1 MRDSSSIIYG
11 RNPVREALSAG
22 SEIDRVFILDKN
34 EDGPLGR
41 IVALARK
48 RKIRVDFVSKDR
60 LDEITKN
67 AAHQGVCAYM
77 AAYSYATVDDILK
90 KAKEKNEA
98 PFIIM
103 LDGIVDPH
111 NLGAVIRSA
120 NCFGAHGVIIP
131 KDNAAGLTESAVKAS
146 AGAVSYTPVA
156 RVTNL
161 SRTLEELKE
170 KGLWSYCADMDG
182 DEIGK
187 TDLSGAVCL
196 VIGNEGKGVSA
207 LIKRKCDFSVK
218 IPLCGNIDSLNA
230 SVAAGIFMY
239 EIRKKRGL

>member
-22 SEIDRVFILDKN
+22 ASIDRLFVLDKN
-34 EDGPLGR
+34 EEGPLGR
-41 IVALARK
+41 IVSLARK
-48 RKIRVDFVSKDR
+48 KGIRVDFVSRER
-60 LDEITKN
+60 LDEITQN
-67 AAHQGVCAYM
+67 AAHQGVCAYA
-77 AAYSYATVDDILK
+77 AAYSYSSVDDILNR
-90 KAKEKNEA
+90 AEEKDEA
-98 PFIIM
+98 PFVIM

-111 NLGAVIRSA
+111 NLGAIIRSA

-156 RVTNL
+156 RVVNL

-170 KGLWSYCADMDG
+170 KGLWSYCADMGGED
-182 DEIGK
+182 IGK
-187 TDLSGAVCL
+187 TDLSGPVCL
-196 VIGNEGKGVSA
+196 VIGNEGQGVSA
-207 LIKRKCDFSVK
+207 LLKKKCDFTVK

-239 EIRKKRGL
+239 EISKKRG

>member
-22 SEIDRVFILDKN
+22 TSIDRVFVLDKN
-34 EDGPLGR
+34 EEGPLGR
-41 IVALARK
+41 IVSLARK
-48 RKIRVDFVSKDR
+48 KGIRVDFVSKER

-67 AAHQGVCAYM
+67 AAHQGVCAY
-77 AAYSYATVDDILK
+77 AAAFSYASLDDILK
-90 KAKEKNEA
+90 KADEKNEA
-98 PFIIM
+98 PFLIM

-111 NLGAVIRSA
+111 NLGAIIRSA

-146 AGAVSYTPVA
+146 AGAVLHTPVA

-170 KGLWSYCADMDG
+170 KGLWSYCADMSG
-182 DEIGK
+182 DDIGK
-187 TDLSGAVCL
+187 TDLSGPVCL

-207 LIKRKCDFSVK
+207 LLRKKCDFTVR
-218 IPLCGNIDSLNA
+218 IPLSGDIDSLNA

-239 EIRKKRGL
+239 EISRKRK

>member
-22 SEIDRVFILDKN
+22 TEIDRIFVLDRN
-34 EDGPLGR
+34 EEGTLGR
-41 IVALARK
+41 IVSLARK
-48 RKIRVDFVSKDR
+48 KGIRVDFVSKER
-60 LDEITKN
+60 LDEITRN
-67 AAHQGVCAYM
+67 AAHQGVCAY
-77 AAYSYATVDDILK
+77 AAAFSYSTVDDILK
-90 KAKEKNEA
+90 KAEEKNEA
-98 PFIIM
+98 PFVIM

-111 NLGAVIRSA
+111 NLGAIIRSA

-131 KDNAAGLTESAVKAS
+131 KDNAASLTESAVKAS

-156 RVTNL
+156 RVVNL

-182 DEIGK
+182 DDIKK
-187 TDLSGAVCL
+187 TDMNGPVCL

-207 LIKRKCDFSVK
+207 LLRKKCDFMVK
-218 IPLCGNIDSLNA
+218 IPLFGNIDSLNA
-230 SVAAGIFMY
+230 SVAAGVFMY
-239 EIRKKRGL
+239 EISSRRKM